1 MTMTTDGPHP
11 HEARDRRKRSLSDC
25 DIDAI
30 VAAIVAHDH
39 ANCKFDGVTRDE
51 LFEAVKFFK
60 NFNDTVKSSKKTV
73 LNAFLILLIT
83 SLISL
88 TAFGAFVKLGGKG
101 Q

>member
-1 MTMTTDGPHP
+1 MTMTTDGPRP
-11 HEARDRRKRSLSDC
+11 HEERDRRKRSLSDC

-39 ANCKFDGVTRDE
+39 SMCKFDGVTRDD
-51 LFEAVKFFK
+51 LLEAVRFYK
-60 NFNDTVKSSKKTV
+60 NFNDTVNSSKKTV
-73 LNAFLILLIT
+73 LNAFLIMLIT

-88 TAFGAFVKLGGKG
+88 TAFGAFMKLGGKG